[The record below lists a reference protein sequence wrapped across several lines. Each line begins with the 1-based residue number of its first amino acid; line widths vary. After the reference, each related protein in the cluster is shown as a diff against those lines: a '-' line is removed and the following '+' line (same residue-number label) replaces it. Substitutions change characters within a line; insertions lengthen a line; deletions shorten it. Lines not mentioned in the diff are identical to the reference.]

1 MGILSKVI
9 KHIVASKTLEAP
21 IEAPTETPIEEAK
34 KEEEKSFHG
43 SLFFSGRRERI
54 DQLNNHA
61 EKLDNKLRNMGIEPR
76 PSIE

>member
-9 KHIVASKTLEAP
+9 KHIVASKTIEAP
-21 IEAPTETPIEEAK
+21 IEASVEASK

-54 DQLNNHA
+54 DQLNNHT
-61 EKLDNKLRNMGIEPR
+61 EKLDNKLRNMGIEPHQ
-76 PSIE
+76 SIE

>member
-9 KHIVASKTLEAP
+9 KHIVASKTTEAP
-21 IEAPTETPIEEAK
+21 IEASK

-54 DQLNNHA
+54 DQLNNIT
-61 EKLDNKLRNMGIEPR
+61 EKLDNQLRNIGIEPHR
-76 PSIE
+76 SIE

>member
-9 KHIVASKTLEAP
+9 KHIVASKTIEAP
-21 IEAPTETPIEEAK
+21 IEASK

-61 EKLDNKLRNMGIEPR
+61 EKLDNQLRNIGIEPHR
-76 PSIE
+76 SIE

>member
-9 KHIVASKTLEAP
+9 KHIVASKT
-21 IEAPTETPIEEAK
+21 IEVPTEASK

-54 DQLNNHA
+54 DQLNNHT
-61 EKLDNKLRNMGIEPR
+61 ERLDNKLRNMGIEPHQ
-76 PSIE
+76 SIE

>member
-9 KHIVASKTLEAP
+9 KHIVASKTIEAP
-21 IEAPTETPIEEAK
+21 IEAPIEAAM

-76 PSIE
+76 PSID

>member
-9 KHIVASKTLEAP
+9 KHIVASKTTEVP
-21 IEAPTETPIEEAK
+21 IEASK

-54 DQLNNHA
+54 DQLNNHT
-61 EKLDNKLRNMGIEPR
+61 EKLDNKLRNMGVEPHQ
-76 PSIE
+76 SIE

>member
-9 KHIVASKTLEAP
+9 KHIVASKTIEAP
-21 IEAPTETPIEEAK
+21 IEASK

-43 SLFFSGRRERI
+43 SLFFSGRIERI
-54 DQLNNHA
+54 DQLNNHT
-61 EKLDNKLRNMGIEPR
+61 EKLDNKLRNMGIEPP

>member
-9 KHIVASKTLEAP
+9 KHIVASKTIEAP
-21 IEAPTETPIEEAK
+21 IEASIEASK

-54 DQLNNHA
+54 DQLNNYT
-61 EKLDNKLRNMGIEPR
+61 EKLDNQLRNIGIEPHR
-76 PSIE
+76 SIE

>member
-9 KHIVASKTLEAP
+9 KHIVASKT
-21 IEAPTETPIEEAK
+21 IEVPTEASK

-54 DQLNNHA
+54 DQLNNHT
-61 EKLDNKLRNMGIEPR
+61 EKLDNKLRNMGVEPHQ
-76 PSIE
+76 SIE

>member
-9 KHIVASKTLEAP
+9 KHIVASKTIEAP
-21 IEAPTETPIEEAK
+21 IEAPIEASM

-54 DQLNNHA
+54 DQLNNHT

-76 PSIE
+76 PSID

>member
-9 KHIVASKTLEAP
+9 KHIVASKT
-21 IEAPTETPIEEAK
+21 IEVPTEASK

-54 DQLNNHA
+54 DQLNNHT
-61 EKLDNKLRNMGIEPR
+61 EKLNNKLRNMGIEPHQ
-76 PSIE
+76 SVE

>member
-9 KHIVASKTLEAP
+9 KHIVASKT
-21 IEAPTETPIEEAK
+21 IEVPTEASK

-54 DQLNNHA
+54 DQLNNHT
-61 EKLDNKLRNMGIEPR
+61 EKLDNKLRNMGIEPHQ
-76 PSIE
+76 SIE

>member
-9 KHIVASKTLEAP
+9 KHIVASKTTEAP
-21 IEAPTETPIEEAK
+21 IEASK

-54 DQLNNHA
+54 DQLNNNT

>member
-9 KHIVASKTLEAP
+9 KHIVASKT
-21 IEAPTETPIEEAK
+21 IEATIEEPLEVSK
-34 KEEEKSFHG
+34 KEEKKSFHG

-54 DQLNNHA
+54 DQLNSHA

>member
-1 MGILSKVI
+1 VGILSKVI
-9 KHIVASKTLEAP
+9 KHIVASKTIEAP
-21 IEAPTETPIEEAK
+21 IEAPIEASK

>member
-9 KHIVASKTLEAP
+9 KHIVASKTLE
-21 IEAPTETPIEEAK
+21 EPIEEAK

>member
-9 KHIVASKTLEAP
+9 KHIVASKTIEAP
-21 IEAPTETPIEEAK
+21 IEAPIEAAM

>member
-9 KHIVASKTLEAP
+9 KHIVASKTIEAP
-21 IEAPTETPIEEAK
+21 IEAPIEASK

-54 DQLNNHA
+54 DQLNNNT

-76 PSIE
+76 PSID

>member
-9 KHIVASKTLEAP
+9 KHIVASKTIEAP
-21 IEAPTETPIEEAK
+21 IEAPIEAAM

-54 DQLNNHA
+54 DQLNNHT

-76 PSIE
+76 PSID

>member
-9 KHIVASKTLEAP
+9 KHIVASKTIEAP
-21 IEAPTETPIEEAK
+21 IEASK

-61 EKLDNKLRNMGIEPR
+61 EKLDNKLKNMGIEPR
-76 PSIE
+76 PSIGENN

>member
-9 KHIVASKTLEAP
+9 KHIVASKTIETTTEELLEAS
-21 IEAPTETPIEEAK
+21 K
-34 KEEEKSFHG
+34 KEEKKSFHG

>member
-9 KHIVASKTLEAP
+9 KHIVASKTIEVPIEAP
-21 IEAPTETPIEEAK
+21 IEASK

-61 EKLDNKLRNMGIEPR
+61 EKLDIKLRNMGIEPG
-76 PSIE
+76 PSIK

>member
-9 KHIVASKTLEAP
+9 KHIVASKT
-21 IEAPTETPIEEAK
+21 IEVPTEASK

-54 DQLNNHA
+54 DQLNNHT
-61 EKLDNKLRNMGIEPR
+61 EKLNNKLRNMGIEPHQ
-76 PSIE
+76 SIE

>member
-9 KHIVASKTLEAP
+9 KHIVASKTIEAP
-21 IEAPTETPIEEAK
+21 IEVSTEASK

-54 DQLNNHA
+54 DQLNNHT
-61 EKLDNKLRNMGIEPR
+61 EKLDNKLRNMGIEPHQ
-76 PSIE
+76 SIE

>member
-9 KHIVASKTLEAP
+9 KHIVASKTIEVP
-21 IEAPTETPIEEAK
+21 IEASK

-54 DQLNNHA
+54 DQLNKHA
-61 EKLDNKLRNMGIEPR
+61 EKLDNKLRNMGIEPHQ
-76 PSIE
+76 SIE

>member
-9 KHIVASKTLEAP
+9 KHIVASKTIEAP
-21 IEAPTETPIEEAK
+21 IEASVEASK

-54 DQLNNHA
+54 DQLNNHT

>member
-9 KHIVASKTLEAP
+9 KHIVISKT
-21 IEAPTETPIEEAK
+21 IEATIEEPLEVSK
-34 KEEEKSFHG
+34 KEEKKSFHG

-61 EKLDNKLRNMGIEPR
+61 EKLDNKLRNMGLEPR
-76 PSIE
+76 LSIE

>member
-9 KHIVASKTLEAP
+9 KHIVASKTIEAP
-21 IEAPTETPIEEAK
+21 IEASIEASK

-54 DQLNNHA
+54 DQLNNHT
-61 EKLDNKLRNMGIEPR
+61 EKLDNKLRNMGVEPHQ
-76 PSIE
+76 SIE

>member
-9 KHIVASKTLEAP
+9 KHIVASKTIEVP
-21 IEAPTETPIEEAK
+21 IEASK

-54 DQLNNHA
+54 DQLNNHT
-61 EKLDNKLRNMGIEPR
+61 EKLDNKLRNMGIEPHQ
-76 PSIE
+76 SIE

>member
-9 KHIVASKTLEAP
+9 KHIVASKTIEVPIKAP
-21 IEAPTETPIEEAK
+21 IEASK
-34 KEEEKSFHG
+34 KEEGKSFHG

-61 EKLDNKLRNMGIEPR
+61 KTLDNKLRNMGIEPG
-76 PSIE
+76 PSIK

>member
-9 KHIVASKTLEAP
+9 KHIVASKTIEAP
-21 IEAPTETPIEEAK
+21 IEASK

-54 DQLNNHA
+54 DQLNNHT
-61 EKLDNKLRNMGIEPR
+61 EKLDNKLRNMGVEPHQ
-76 PSIE
+76 SIE